1 MLSLGLCRKTS
12 KLHGYSYTPC
22 RAQYLWALTKFLSVT
37 LQKWTIMKSIFDKP
51 ISIYNSAYDN
61 TGTVGML
68 SDFLFCDFSR
78 EEVLKIRSTTDK
90 AERSFLK
97 RMLPCATIS
106 GVFEPTR
113 SSKNLKEHSGFI
125 CLDIDGQDNP
135 DIADWNYLKEQLSVI
150 PQIAFASL
158 SVSGHGLFLLVP
170 IQYPSCH
177 KGHFLQLA
185 DDFKRMG
192 IILDRNCSDICRLR
206 TKSLDDNPY
215 VNEHATVYNK
225 VKVIERPKPIL
236 MADLINDYEGNIIRQ
251 VVECCKVINNRGIDI
266 TSSYENWVKVG
277 FALASLGES
286 GRQFFHI
293 CSSQNEKYNRNET
306 DRKFDNLLK
315 SNGSIT
321 IATFFKICK
330 DYGMSLYH

>member
-1 MLSLGLCRKTS
+1 MTE
-12 KLHGYSYTPC
+12 
-22 RAQYLWALTKFLSVT
+22 
-37 LQKWTIMKSIFDKP
+37 SIFDKT
-51 ISIYNSAYDN
+51 ISVYRNAYDN
-61 TGTVGML
+61 TGRPQLL
-68 SDFLFCDFSR
+68 SSFLFGDDCRDEIMR
-78 EEVLKIRSTTDK
+78 IRSTEDK
-90 AERSFLK
+90 QVHSALK
-97 RMLPCATIS
+97 RQLPCATIS

-135 DIADWNYLKEQLSVI
+135 GIADWNYLKKQLSVI

-158 SVSGHGLFLLVP
+158 SVSGQGLFLLVP

-177 KGHFLQLA
+177 KGHFLQLS

-215 VNEHATVYNK
+215 VNEHALIYNK
-225 VKVIERPKPIL
+225 VKVIERPTSVAL
-236 MADLINDYEGNIIRQ
+236 TDYFNGNEGNIIGQ
-251 VVECCKVINNRGIDI
+251 VTLCCKVIKSRGIDI
-266 TSSYENWVKVG
+266 TSTYDNWIKAG

-293 CSSQNEKYNRNET
+293 CSSQNEKYNHDET

-315 SNGSIT
+315 GNGSIT

-330 DYGMSLYH
+330 DYGISLYH

>member
-1 MLSLGLCRKTS
+1 
-12 KLHGYSYTPC
+12 
-22 RAQYLWALTKFLSVT
+22 
-37 LQKWTIMKSIFDKP
+37 MKSILDKP
-51 ISIYNSAYDN
+51 ITIYNSAYDN
-61 TGTVGML
+61 AGTKGTL
-68 SDFLFCDFSR
+68 SDFLFGDFSR
-78 EEVLKIRSTTDK
+78 EEILKIRSTHDK

-97 RMLPCATIS
+97 RLLPCATIC

-113 SSKNLKEHSGFI
+113 SSKNLKEHSCFI

-135 DIADWNYLKEQLSVI
+135 GIADWNYLKEQLSVI

-158 SVSGHGLFLLVP
+158 SVSGRGLFLLVP

-192 IILDRNCSDICRLR
+192 IILDRSCSDICRLR
-206 TKSLDDNPY
+206 AKSFDANPY
-215 VNEHATVYNK
+215 VNEHAVIYNK
-225 VKVIERPKPIL
+225 VKVIERPKSVAL
-236 MADLINDYEGNIIRQ
+236 TDYFNGNEGNIIGQ
-251 VVECCKVINNRGIDI
+251 VASCCEAISHHGIDI
-266 TSSYENWVKVG
+266 TSTYDNWIKVG

-293 CSSQNEKYNRNET
+293 CSSQNSKYNHDET

-315 SNGSIT
+315 GNGCIT

-330 DYGMSLYH
+330 DYGISLYH

>member
-1 MLSLGLCRKTS
+1 
-12 KLHGYSYTPC
+12 
-22 RAQYLWALTKFLSVT
+22 
-37 LQKWTIMKSIFDKP
+37 MKSIFDKP
-51 ISIYNSAYDN
+51 ITIYSSAYDN
-61 TGTVGML
+61 VGTKGLL
-68 SDFLFCDFSR
+68 SDFLFGDFSR
-78 EEVLKIRSTTDK
+78 EEIQEIRSIADK
-90 AERSFLK
+90 TERSFLK
-97 RMLPCATIS
+97 RMLPCATLS

-113 SSKNLKEHSGFI
+113 SSRNLKEHSGFI

-135 DIADWNYLKEQLSVI
+135 GIADWEYLKEQLSVI
-150 PQIAFASL
+150 PQVAFASL
-158 SVSGHGLFLLVP
+158 SVSGRGLLLLVP

-206 TKSLDDNPY
+206 TKSFDANPY
-215 VNEHATVYNK
+215 INEHALIYNK
-225 VKVIERPKPIL
+225 VKVIERPKPVLNI
-236 MADLINDYEGNIIRQ
+236 DFPFENESNIIGQ
-251 VVECCKVINNRGIDI
+251 VALGCKVISNRGIDI
-266 TSSYENWVKVG
+266 TSTYDNWIKVG

-293 CSSQNEKYNRNET
+293 CSSQNEKYNHDET

-315 SNGSIT
+315 GNGSIT

-330 DYGMSLYH
+330 DYGISLYH